1 MDSFNDYRQLL
12 ALEDA
17 GNFRKAADRLGIS
30 HSALSQTVSKMEKRL
45 GVSLFVRTKLATVPT
60 SYGQRLMDAARL
72 AIGEISGAER
82 EISLMRNLEAGRL
95 VIGADP
101 NVSETLLAPALT
113 QLMRQYPKLHF
124 SVQAQNWVTMVD
136 ELRARRIDLYLGLA
150 PDRRE
155 SDFVYADLLFP
166 PPLVTCRASHPI
178 LTTPDRDGSDWTDY
192 PIIGGEAPDWFLSA
206 IQQQYPER
214 FRSIDAL
221 RSTFMIAQDLG
232 LVRQMLLATDALAMM
247 PLPVIEQDVRQGQ
260 LVVLPPGNAP
270 FPETI
275 PGVIASLAG
284 RPLPPAAAKLSRLV
298 QETLALDDRPG

>member
-72 AIGEISGAER
+72 AIGELSEAER
-82 EISLMRNLEAGRL
+82 EISLMRSLEAGRL
-95 VIGADP
+95 IIGSDP
-101 NVSETLLAPALT
+101 NVSESLLAPALT
-113 QLMRQYPKLHF
+113 QLMREYPKLHF
-124 SVQAQNWVTMVD
+124 SVRAHNWVTMVE

-155 SDFVYADLLFP
+155 SDFVYADLTFLP
-166 PPLVTCRASHPI
+166 PVVTCRASHP
-178 LTTPDRDGSDWTDY
+178 LLSTPDTDATDWADY

-206 IQQQYPER
+206 LQQKYPER
-214 FRSIDAL
+214 FKSIEAL

-247 PLPVIEQDVRQGQ
+247 PLPVIEEDLRAGQ
-260 LVVLPPGNAP
+260 LAMLPPASSP
-270 FPETI
+270 FAETI

-298 QETLALDDRPG
+298 QETLALDQRIG